1 MIKYFFYQC
10 ITLLQ
15 YKKIGLAGGIGSGK
29 STIARIFELMGIP
42 VYYSDESA
50 KRLMIEDEQLK
61 IAIISAL
68 GKESYLNGNLSYG
81 YAYTTATVAYT

>member
-1 MIKYFFYQC
+1 MLK
-10 ITLLQ
+10 T
-15 YKKIGLAGGIGSGK
+15 GLTGYIGSGK
-29 STIARIFELMGIP
+29 GTVVRIFELMGIP

-61 IAIISAL
+61 IAIINAL